1 MKTSHPP
8 EEELSALVDGEL
20 TARRRR
26 QVSAHVMYCSR
37 CSSLCGQLLA
47 TRRAVEQPEV
57 EGNAPAGLWER
68 IRSALDKVDTL
79 SDAVHRTQP
88 TVRHTRLPVLVGA
101 GLFLIVAALLINL
114 TISTPLTGVQ
124 LLARA
129 HDANSNL
136 PFYSPTEGYH
146 AVGTGDDAQS
156 WRLVRHVWIRLGK
169 DFVEQTVYQV
179 GYCPVSEFTG
189 LPDAFFPTR
198 MIQANRWGYTFYLA
212 VDDTNCCV
220 VAWRNGTQWKALV
233 ARTTPRHLLQLAA
246 IRAAAVPVD

>member
-26 QVSAHVMYCSR
+26 QVSAH
-37 CSSLCGQLLA
+37 
-47 TRRAVEQPEV
+47 
-57 EGNAPAGLWER
+57 
-68 IRSALDKVDTL
+68 
-79 SDAVHRTQP
+79 
-88 TVRHTRLPVLVGA
+88 VGA

-212 VDDTNCCV
+212 WMIPT
-220 VAWRNGTQWKALV
+220 AASWHGATARNGRLSLPALPPGISCNWPPSAPPPSPWTETKEGQPL
-233 ARTTPRHLLQLAA
+233 ARAEYFCARSY
-246 IRAAAVPVD
+246 RAQSIY